1 MISVGTALKTILQ
14 LVLFLVFLFDY
25 GLPAIYKYLEE
36 KTIRIKVKKQGEGI
50 EAPAITI
57 AAWNKDTSIGWL
69 NKSKEIVHDFDS
81 LRFQCKDFDDIV
93 QCVTNQTYEQSDF
106 VKDIIIGYEEKQS
119 LLNSSNN
126 LVEDFTNVRYGRTYT
141 LNQDRRIGPDYEKD
155 EIILLLEPQLLYS
168 LTVHDKRFFLAN
180 ENPHG
185 IPGIYRKIDPGGWG
199 RSRTHGPVYI
209 IDVTRHKNLNLQ
221 DSPCEENP
229 EYDFT
234 TCVKQSLSKKIGCRL
249 EKNEPIKNKCT
260 GTLELAIRFIQIQFI
275 SFELFG

>member
-14 LVLFLVFLFDY
+14 LILFLVFLFDY
-25 GLPAIYKYLEE
+25 GLPAIHKYLEE
-36 KTIRIKVKKQGEGI
+36 KTIRIKVEKQGDGI

-93 QCVTNQTYEQSDF
+93 RCVTNQTYEQSDF

-119 LLNSSNN
+119 LLSSSNF

-141 LNQDRRIGPDYEKD
+141 LNQDRMIGPDYEKD
-155 EIILLLEPQLLYS
+155 EIIFLLEPQLLYS

-209 IDVTRHKNLNLQ
+209 IDVTRHKNLNLE

-229 EYDFT
+229 D
-234 TCVKQSLSKKIGCRL
+234 RL
-249 EKNEPIKNKCT
+249 QVRKDKCT
-260 GTLELAIRFIQIQFI
+260 GTLELDIWNRFIRMKFV

>member
-14 LVLFLVFLFDY
+14 LILFLVFLFDY

-36 KTIRIKVKKQGEGI
+36 KTIRIKVKRQGDGI
-50 EAPAITI
+50 EAPAITL

-119 LLNSSNN
+119 LLNSSND

-155 EIILLLEPQLLYS
+155 ELIFLLEPQLLYS

-209 IDVTRHKNLNLQ
+209 IDVTRHKNLNLH

-234 TCVKQSLSKKIGCRL
+234 ACVKQSLSKKIGCRL
-249 EKNEPIKNKCT
+249 EKNEPIKVKST
-260 GTLELAIRFIQIQFI
+260 GTPNMRVGFPPFK
-275 SFELFG
+275 

>member
-155 EIILLLEPQLLYS
+155 EIIFLLEPQLLYS

-234 TCVKQSLSKKIGCRL
+234 TCVKQSLSKKIGCR
-249 EKNEPIKNKCT
+249 
-260 GTLELAIRFIQIQFI
+260 F
-275 SFELFG
+275 